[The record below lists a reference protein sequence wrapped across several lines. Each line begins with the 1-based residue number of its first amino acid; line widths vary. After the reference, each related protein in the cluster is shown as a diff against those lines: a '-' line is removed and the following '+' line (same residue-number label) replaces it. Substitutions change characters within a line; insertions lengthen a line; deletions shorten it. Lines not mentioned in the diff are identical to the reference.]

1 MDLVLRKVNG
11 KIILNMDLLVQITIN
26 LKLNLLFTIIKIIG
40 INMSKELTLERLAQA
55 IIETKKEVMYLKT
68 ELEKVQSYLREQH
81 KLKKQLINKIPNG

>member
-1 MDLVLRKVNG
+1 
-11 KIILNMDLLVQITIN
+11 MDLLVQITIN

-81 KLKKQLINKIPNG
+81 KIRKQLNNK